1 MRHPA
6 APPALALLIG
16 SAAGLFAPGHADA
29 LAATVWVGWV
39 LSLLTYRSHSGW
51 AFAAASLT
59 TTALCGWGLAGAAMR
74 DAMAPDVRTTI
85 ARVAGA
91 AALRDGVTDPVMV
104 TGRVREDASPL
115 EEGVRLFVDLVRV
128 DIDGTG
134 YPSRSA
140 VLLTVAGEAPAA
152 AVAEWRRGRLIKA
165 PALLRR
171 PARYLNHGVPDHER
185 ALLRRGVALVG
196 SIKSAAL
203 VEVVGRGSWLDE
215 RAADLRGFVRRVV
228 DAEVGRHSP
237 RSAAIVRAI
246 VIGDRTGLD
255 DETEE
260 RLQAAGTYHVL
271 AISGGNIAILAG
283 LLLGG
288 LRLLAV
294 KRPASDLLA
303 AATLLAYAWM
313 VGGGASVTR
322 ATSMAVTL
330 LGAHALDHRSPPRNA
345 LCVSA
350 GLGLAVHPLGLFDPG
365 AWLSYGATFAILT
378 AVTSLPARLVS
389 APFLM
394 KAVAGVLI
402 ASLAAE
408 AALFPISA
416 FVFSRATAAG
426 LLLNFAAV
434 PLMTLV
440 QVGAIVTLATC
451 AWPAVAAWAGSAT
464 HLAAWAL
471 VESAR
476 LVDQAPWLAW
486 RLPPP
491 HAGALAAYYAGWV
504 AVLGAGMWDSRPLA
518 QRRQRLAGGA
528 VAACA
533 GVWVLA
539 APAPWQPAGP
549 DQLRVTFLDVGQ
561 GDATLVQCPD
571 GTVVLVDVGGA
582 GGSRFDVGRRV
593 IEPAIWAAGVRR
605 LHYLVIS
612 HGDADHMGGAAAI
625 VHDLPPREVWEGI
638 PVASHAPLDA
648 LRARAAAA
656 GAAWRTVQRGDRLET
671 GEIRFI
677 VHHPGIAE
685 WDRHRVRNDDSVVL
699 EVRYRDVS
707 IVLAGDVEVAGEREL
722 LPSVAAAPLRVLQA
736 PHHGSATSSSDD
748 LLEALSPAVVVVSAG
763 RGNRYGHPSAV
774 ALRRYAAAGVAVLR
788 TDRDGAVVLT
798 TDGRRV
804 SLQTFTG
811 RRLTLPAGLPAPAR

>member
-1 MRHPA
+1 MRYPA

-16 SAAGLFAPGHADA
+16 SAVGLIVPAPADI
-29 LAATVWVGWV
+29 LAANVWIGWV

-51 AFAAASLT
+51 AFAAASLA
-59 TTALCGWGLAGAAMR
+59 TTALCGWALAGAAMG
-74 DAMAPDVRTTI
+74 AALAPDVRTTI
-85 ARVAGA
+85 VRAAGA
-91 AALRDGVTDPVMV
+91 AALGDGVTDPVMV
-104 TGRVREDASPL
+104 TGRIREDASPL
-115 EEGVRLFVDLVRV
+115 DEGVRLFVDLVSV
-128 DIDGTG
+128 GIDGTE

-140 VLLTVAGEAPAA
+140 VLLTVAGEAPVA
-152 AVAEWRRGRLIKA
+152 AVGQWRRGRLVRA

-196 SIKSAAL
+196 TIKSAAL
-203 VEVVGRGSWLDE
+203 VEVVGRGRWLDE
-215 RAADLRGFVRRVV
+215 RAAHLRGFVRRVV
-228 DAEVGRHSP
+228 EAEVGRHSP

-294 KRPASDLLA
+294 KRPTSDLLA
-303 AATLLAYAWM
+303 AAMLLAYAWV

-378 AVTSLPARLVS
+378 AAASLPARFAN
-389 APFLM
+389 APFWV

-416 FVFSRATAAG
+416 FVFSRATVAG

-440 QVGAIVTLATC
+440 QVGAIVTLGVS
-451 AWPAVAAWAGSAT
+451 AWPWAAAWAGAAT
-464 HLAAWAL
+464 HLSAWAL

-504 AVLGAGMWDSRPLA
+504 AVLAAGMWGSRPLA
-518 QRRQRLAGGA
+518 QRRQRLAGAA

-539 APAPWQPAGP
+539 APAPWRPLGP
-549 DQLRVTFLDVGQ
+549 DKLRVTFLDVGQ

-571 GTVVLVDVGGA
+571 GTVVLVDAGGA
-582 GGSRFDVGRRV
+582 GGSRFDIGRRV

-638 PVASHAPLDA
+638 PVASHAPLEA
-648 LRARAAAA
+648 LRSRAVAA
-656 GAAWRTVQRGDRLET
+656 GAAWRIVQRGDSLEA
-671 GEIRFI
+671 GDVRFL
-677 VHHPGIAE
+677 VHHPGLAQWE
-685 WDRHRVRNDDSVVL
+685 RHRVRNDDSVVV
-699 EVRYRDVS
+699 EVKYRDVS
-707 IVLAGDVEVAGEREL
+707 IVMAGDVEASGEREL
-722 LPSVAAAPLRVLQA
+722 LPSVTATPLRVLQA

-763 RGNRYGHPSAV
+763 RGNRYGHPNAV
-774 ALRRYAAAGVAVLR
+774 TLRRYAAAGAAVLR

-798 TDGRRV
+798 TNGREVWLR
-804 SLQTFTG
+804 TFTG
-811 RRLTLPAGLPAPAR
+811 RRLILPAGLPAPAR